1 VFLKGGA
8 GGFVFRQLGQGGDV
22 MKRLAGIVAAASIAF
37 AGGAFAQAPID
48 FTKIEIKTV
57 DLGNKTYR
65 LEGQGG
71 NITVAVGTDGMIVVD
86 SQFAP
91 LYDKIK
97 AAIAA
102 ISPLPVKY
110 LITTHYHGDHTGGVE
125 RFQNDG
131 AIGVA
136 QDNIRVRLAA
146 GTVNGVTGNKTP
158 PRPETGIPKQT
169 YIGGTITIEAGGRKA
184 LLTHVN
190 NAHTDGDTFVYFADA
205 NVLAT
210 GDLLSNTKRYQSID
224 FANGGDIRGV
234 IKAMD
239 AMLAV
244 SNADT
249 KVVTGHG
256 PPATR
261 ADIAEYRA
269 MLVAVNER
277 IEKMFNE
284 GKTEEEVLAARPL
297 KDIDEKWA
305 ANDTAA
311 LAFTKMVY
319 NSYKRS

>member
-1 VFLKGGA
+1 
-8 GGFVFRQLGQGGDV
+8 

-37 AGGAFAQAPID
+37 AGSAFAQAPID
-48 FTKIEIKTV
+48 FSKVEIKTT

-65 LEGQGG
+65 LDGAGG
-71 NITVAVGTDGMIVVD
+71 NITVAVGSDGIIVVD

-97 AAIAA
+97 AAITA

-110 LITTHYHGDHTGGVE
+110 LIATHYHGDHTGGVE
-125 RFQNDG
+125 RFQTDG
-131 AIGVA
+131 ATGVA

-146 GTVNGVTGNKTP
+146 GTVNGITGNKTP
-158 PRPETGIPKQT
+158 PRPEGGIPKQT
-169 YIGGTITIEAGGRKA
+169 YVGGTITVETGGRKA
-184 LLTHVN
+184 MLTHVN

-210 GDLLSNTKRYQSID
+210 GDLMSNTKRYQSID

-244 SNADT
+244 ANADT

-269 MLVAVNER
+269 MLLVAHER
-277 IEKMFNE
+277 MEKLFNE

-297 KDIDEKWA
+297 KDLDEKWA

-319 NSYKRS
+319 NSYRRS

>member
-1 VFLKGGA
+1 MRRIA
-8 GGFVFRQLGQGGDV
+8 
-22 MKRLAGIVAAASIAF
+22 AIIAAAAAIVF
-37 AGGAFAQAPID
+37 AGNAFAQQPID
-48 FTKIEIKTV
+48 FTQVGIKTI
-57 DLGNKTYR
+57 DLGKNTYR
-65 LEGQGG
+65 LEGAGG
-71 NITVAVGTDGMIVVD
+71 NITVAVGTDGLIVVD

-97 AAIAA
+97 AAITA

-110 LITTHYHGDHTGGVE
+110 VIATHYHGDHTGGVE

-146 GTVNGVTGNKTP
+146 GTTNGITGNKTP
-158 PRPETGIPKQT
+158 PRPEAGIPKQT
-169 YIGGTITIEAGGRKA
+169 YIGGSTTVETGGRKA

-205 NVLAT
+205 NVLST
-210 GDLLSNTKRYQSID
+210 GDLMSNTKRYQSID

-244 SNADT
+244 ANGET

-256 PPATR
+256 APATR
-261 ADIAEYRA
+261 ADIEEYKA
-269 MLVAVNER
+269 MLVTANER
-277 IEKMFNE
+277 VEKLVNE
-284 GKTEEEVLAARPL
+284 GKSEAEVMAAQPL
-297 KDIDEKWA
+297 KDLDAKWA
-305 ANDTAA
+305 ANETAA
-311 LAFTKMVY
+311 AAFLKMVY